1 MKIVAPISH
10 IRELGA
16 VLEAGA
22 DEIYF
27 GMVPTEWASQFGL
40 SSISRRM
47 FGNISDYRDMQQ
59 IIAITHRAGKQAM
72 LVLNAQHYTQAQ
84 AESLMRLAERFSD
97 AGGDAII
104 IADTALLLEISELRL
119 DARLHLSS
127 IAACRNAQAA
137 KLFESIGAN
146 RIIFPR
152 YMKLAEIEAMTR
164 ALPAL
169 EFEAFV
175 LNDGCI
181 YEEGVCHTIHL
192 PQQYGGPICM
202 DNYRY
207 SHYRCDGNAIEPQ
220 EQALLLANEQDY
232 VEWTW
237 YKFSC
242 GFSTSKQGYT
252 FGPCGI
258 CAIHDFMRVGLSAI
272 KIAGREA
279 PLERKIKSIELVRS
293 VRDRVAGGNTGKE
306 IFDYATRVRAR
317 TDLCE
322 SGYMCYYPEV
332 MEYADPESSIARQ

>member
-1 MKIVAPISH
+1 MKIVAPISN
-10 IRELGA
+10 INELEP
-16 VLEAGA
+16 VLSAGA

-27 GMVPTEWASQFGL
+27 GMAPKDWAGRFGL

-47 FGNISDYRDMQQ
+47 FGNITEYQEMQA
-59 IIAITHRAGKQAM
+59 IIDTTHRAAKQSM

-84 AESLMRLAERFSD
+84 ALSLIQLAERFSD
-97 AGGDAII
+97 SGGDAII
-104 IADTALLLEISELRL
+104 IADAALLLEIASLKL
-119 DARLHLSS
+119 NARLHLSS
-127 IAACRNAQAA
+127 IAACRNTESA
-137 KLFESIGAN
+137 KLFESMGAN

-152 YMKLAEIEAMTR
+152 YMKIAEIEAMTQ
-164 ALPAL
+164 ALPNL

-207 SHYRCDGNAIEPQ
+207 SYYRSDGSDITPD
-220 EQALLLANEQDY
+220 EQNLLLQNEKDY
-232 VEWTW
+232 AEWAW

-252 FGPCGI
+252 FGPCGL
-258 CAIHDFMRVGLSAI
+258 CAIDDFLRAGLTAI

-279 PLERKIKSIELVRS
+279 PLERKIKSIELVKS
-293 VRDRVAGGNTGKE
+293 VRDRVERGATKSDILN
-306 IFDYATRVRAR
+306 YATQVRAR
-317 TDLCE
+317 PDLCE

-332 MEYADPESSIARQ
+332 LASPI

>member
-10 IRELGA
+10 IDELEP
-16 VLEAGA
+16 VLDVGA

-27 GMVPTEWASQFGL
+27 GMVPEEWVSQFGI

-47 FGNISDYRDMQQ
+47 FGNITCYQDMRR
-59 IIAITHRAGKQAM
+59 IIETTGQAGKQAM

-84 AESLMRLAERFSD
+84 AQCLIQLAERFSA
-97 AGGDAII
+97 AGGHAII
-104 IADTALLLEISELRL
+104 IADAALLFELSTL
-119 DARLHLSS
+119 NLNARLHLSS
-127 IAACRNAQAA
+127 IAACRNTEAA
-137 KLFESIGAN
+137 KLFESIGTD

-152 YMKLAEIEAMTR
+152 YMTLAEIKAMTQS
-164 ALPAL
+164 LPHL

-192 PQQYGGPICM
+192 PKQYGGPICM

-207 SHYRCDGNAIEPQ
+207 SYYRTDGSDIAPD
-220 EQALLLANEQDY
+220 EQSLLLQNEKDY
-232 VEWTW
+232 AEWTW

-252 FGPCGI
+252 FGPCGL
-258 CAIHDFMRVGLSAI
+258 CAIDDFMRAGLTAI

-279 PLERKIKSIELVRS
+279 PLERKIKSIELVKS
-293 VRDRVAGGNTGKE
+293 VRDKIKRGATKSDILN
-306 IFDYATRVRAR
+306 YATQVRTR
-317 TDLCE
+317 PDLCE

-332 MEYADPESSIARQ
+332 LQIT